1 MRCPGERDIP
11 AGALRHIPTPAGQAV
26 GQEPG
31 EEAEALPTPKF
42 PQNSSGWKSVPSRE
56 EVEAGNPQTCPQ
68 TEPRSP
74 QPSRALLS
82 AFLISFP
89 TLEGEWQQPHGL
101 PALSSLSLPRPN
113 S

>member
-1 MRCPGERDIP
+1 MEMAPREEGTSCGA

-31 EEAEALPTPKF
+31 EEVEALPTPKF

-68 TEPRSP
+68 TSK
-74 QPSRALLS
+74 ALLS
-82 AFLISFP
+82 AFLLSFP
-89 TLEGEWQQPHGL
+89 TLEGEWQPRGV
-101 PALSSLSLPRPN
+101 PAFSSLSLPRPN